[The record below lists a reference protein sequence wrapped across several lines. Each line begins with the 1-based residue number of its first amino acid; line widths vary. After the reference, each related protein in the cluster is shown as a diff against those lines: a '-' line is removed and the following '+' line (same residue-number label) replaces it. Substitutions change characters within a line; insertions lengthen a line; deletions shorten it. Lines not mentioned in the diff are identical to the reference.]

1 MGVVHRVALVA
12 TDGET
17 AKVERMKA
25 VKLSPIKNCE
35 NGYALLHR
43 FENASVEC
51 RIIERNRHGSVLIIY
66 LSEGISCER
75 KRIRRRSLRTEPLER
90 TAKQAQ
96 CDGSLYLSR
105 IYLATNV
112 IRYITVFW
120 CRLWDKMIAI
130 NYKVRCIRPSIQ

>member
-1 MGVVHRVALVA
+1 MFIVLRLWLLVRRRKSKG
-12 TDGET
+12 T
-17 AKVERMKA
+17 KA

-90 TAKQAQ
+90 AAKQGQ
-96 CDGSLYLSR
+96 CDGSLHLSR
-105 IYLATNV
+105 IYSDKRHAIHYCVLVSVVGQND
-112 IRYITVFW
+112 RYK
-120 CRLWDKMIAI
+120 L
-130 NYKVRCIRPSIQ
+130 